1 MADFLAVDLG
11 ATSGSVAIGRV
22 RDGRID
28 LEIAHRFQ
36 HEVIT
41 SDNGSIFWNW
51 NFIVQEVLKGL
62 RVALQICQPIS
73 LAIDSWAVDYGFI
86 GEFGSVLSP
95 IYAYRD
101 PRTELTFKEITARIG
116 RERIYASTGI
126 QFLPI
131 NTIYQLNSAI
141 GSDEYKKAQSFL
153 LLPDLLNYILTGEK
167 STEVTNASTTQLLKS
182 STRDWDT
189 GLIELVG
196 LKKEIF
202 TKLHEA
208 GALIGRIRGHAG
220 LNGIK
225 VVATASHDTAAAIA
239 GIPFHHRES
248 EGYISSGTWS
258 LVGIESDI
266 PFISEASSKVNLTN
280 ELGVYNTVR
289 VLKNVTGMW
298 LLEECRRDWKSKG
311 NEYSMTELLTLAEKN
326 LDFPTIINPNDPRF
340 TLPGLM
346 TSRIT
351 AYCFEKSLSAPT
363 TPGEFTAT
371 ILKSLAIAYR
381 DTLRDIESITSYTL
395 DTLHILGGGSQISLL
410 NQLTAN
416 ACELS
421 VRTGPVEA
429 TLFGNIAVQAISAG
443 VISDIS
449 AARAMI
455 ANSFES
461 IEFKPIGSVKA

>member
-11 ATSGSVAIGRV
+11 ATSGRIAIGRV
-22 RDGRID
+22 REGRID
-28 LEIAHRFQ
+28 LEVAHRFQ
-36 HEVIT
+36 HEVLT
-41 SDNGSIFWNW
+41 SDDGSIFWNW
-51 NFIVQEVLKGL
+51 NLIVEEILKGL
-62 RVALQICQPIS
+62 RLALKVSHPIS
-73 LAIDSWAVDYGFI
+73 LGIDSWAVDYGLI
-86 GEFGSVLSP
+86 GELGGVLSP

-101 PRTELTFKEITARIG
+101 PRTEPTFKALTHHIG

-131 NTIYQLNSAI
+131 NTIYQLNAEI
-141 GSDEYKKAQSFL
+141 GSAKYERAQSFL
-153 LLPDLLNYILTGEK
+153 LLPDLLNYILTGEQ

-182 STRDWDT
+182 STRNWDT
-189 GLIELVG
+189 GLIELAG
-196 LKKEIF
+196 LRREIF
-202 TKLHEA
+202 TKLHEP
-208 GALIGRIRGHAG
+208 GTFIGPIQGHG
-220 LNGIK
+220 DLNGIH

-258 LVGIESDI
+258 LVGIESEI
-266 PFISEASSKVNLTN
+266 PFISEASSNVNLTN
-280 ELGVYNTVR
+280 ELGVFNTVR

-311 NEYSMTELLTLAEKN
+311 YEYSMSELLVLAEEN
-326 LDFPTIINPNDPRF
+326 LNFPTIINPNDPCF

-351 AYCFEKSLSAPT
+351 AYCIEKSVSPPT

-371 ILKSLAIAYR
+371 ILKSLANAYR
-381 DTLRDIESITSYTL
+381 DALREIESITSYTL

-416 ACELS
+416 ACG
-421 VRTGPVEA
+421 VTVKTGPVEA
-429 TLFGNIAVQAISAG
+429 TLFGNIAVQAISSGA
-443 VISDIS
+443 ISDIS
-449 AARAMI
+449 TARAMI
-455 ANSFES
+455 SKSFDS
-461 IEFKPIGSVKA
+461 AEFKPVDRVRE